1 VSEAHPHAGG
11 AVAAAGPGPDE
22 AAGALIL
29 FHGRGASAESILTL
43 APELGRDDLW
53 LLAPQASGGSWW
65 PQRFTAPFSAN
76 EPWLG
81 SALARA
87 EEVIGQV
94 VAAGVPSERIALA
107 GFSQGAC
114 LAAEAAARHGAPL
127 GALVVLAGGLV
138 GPPGTAFSYSGR
150 LDGMPVVL
158 SVGDRDHHIPVERAE
173 TTARTLAA
181 MGAAVDFRVYEGLGH
196 QVVPQQIDAARTALG
211 RIPGRGE
218 GNG

>member
-1 VSEAHPHAGG
+1 
-11 AVAAAGPGPDE
+11 VAAAGPELVE

-29 FHGRGASAESILTL
+29 FHGRGASAESILAF
-43 APELGRDDLW
+43 APELGRYDLTI
-53 LLAPQASGGSWW
+53 LAPQAAGGSWW
-65 PQRFTAPFSAN
+65 PQRFDAPFSAN

-87 EEVIGQV
+87 EEVI
-94 VAAGVPSERIALA
+94 AGVIEAGVAPERVALG

-138 GPPGTAFSYSGR
+138 GPPGTTFSYPGR

-158 SVGDRDHHIPVERAE
+158 TVGDRDHHIPVERAE
-173 TTARTLAA
+173 ETARTLAG
-181 MGAAVDFRVYEGLGH
+181 MGGDVDFRVYEGLGH
-196 QVVPQQIDAARTALG
+196 QVVPQQIEIARAALA
-211 RIPGRGE
+211 RIPTRLE
-218 GNG
+218 E